1 MGEFEYFKWKTS
13 MLALLYARGYNMTE
27 IQYLLSWWDGIK
39 AKGERTLVGDDKFEF
54 IVKLSDF
61 PEEYNSF
68 DNWTIRLLLYAPLI
82 LRESK

>member
-1 MGEFEYFKWKTS
+1 MSF
-13 MLALLYARGYNMTE
+13 LLLHRGYTISEVN
-27 IQYLLSWWDGIK
+27 LLLRWWDGIK

-68 DNWTIRLLLYAPLI
+68 DNWTIRLLLYAPFI
-82 LRESK
+82 LKEPK